1 VVLAQ
6 TDSDNPFGRAF
17 LLTRALDGTSLTA
30 LLHQHR
36 DKEFAALLR
45 MAGAHLRR
53 VHEITFRF
61 PGYLMDRAGPASPP
75 DDGSWQHPIWTA
87 HSAQEHAL
95 ALLEA
100 DRPRLSPMIAT
111 QVEEAFSTLAATLAP
126 MYQSP
131 RFVHGDCHVQQF
143 FLNSGTGGWSVSGCV
158 DMEVASAG
166 AAEYDLIKMAL
177 EMMSRFSPATRW
189 WEPLF
194 AGYGR
199 EPGFEQFRL
208 LLLSSSEASFR
219 AYGEQHWPATREETL
234 AGLLSAHDW
243 RTLFTKPH

>member
-1 VVLAQ
+1 
-6 TDSDNPFGRAF
+6 
-17 LLTRALDGTSLTA
+17 
-30 LLHQHR
+30 
-36 DKEFAALLR
+36 
-45 MAGAHLRR
+45 
-53 VHEITFRF
+53 
-61 PGYLMDRAGPASPP
+61 
-75 DDGSWQHPIWTA
+75 
-87 HSAQEHAL
+87 
-95 ALLEA
+95 
-100 DRPRLSPMIAT
+100 
-111 QVEEAFSTLAATLAP
+111 
-126 MYQSP
+126 
-131 RFVHGDCHVQQF
+131 
-143 FLNSGTGGWSVSGCV
+143 
-158 DMEVASAG
+158 MEVASAG